1 MIHDYTKVLPL
12 LRSANL
18 TVNLECAF
26 REGQRNSIDS
36 ARPNLWD
43 TPPGEEW
50 SRIVASVF
58 EAHTENTYNRNMR
71 WLFIIKEKGWDF
83 SVEYYKATD
92 VKV

>member
-18 TVNLECAF
+18 TENLEGYF
-26 REGQRNSIDS
+26 MEGQRG
-36 ARPNLWD
+36 PNLWD
-43 TPPGEEW
+43 TPPGKEW
-50 SRIVASVF
+50 SRIVDAVF
-58 EAHTENTYNRNMR
+58 EVHTESTYNRNMK

-83 SVEYYKATD
+83 FVGYYKATD